1 MLTADI
7 PGLKIE
13 RADNEDG
20 DSLITLVQDDACGNI
35 DTVILHPIHVRYLA
49 EHMGLLEIADQQS
62 QKTIASLKRR
72 LEALYD
78 RVHFLHDFLC
88 NHSDNKHADLFFEQG
103 YAAATVDI
111 GYEYLIESG
120 VLPEPGLVDNAD
132 GKPIANAVANGMA
145 TPPRAVPATTAQQP
159 LI

>member
-1 MLTADI
+1 MLSADI

-13 RADNEDG
+13 CADNENA

-49 EHMGLLEIADQQS
+49 EHMGLLEMADQQS
-62 QKTIASLKRR
+62 QKTIAAMKRR
-72 LEALYD
+72 LEAPYD
-78 RVHFLHDFLC
+78 RIAFLHNYLC
-88 NHSDNKHADLFFEQG
+88 NYSDNKHADLFFEQG

-120 VLPEPGLVDNAD
+120 VLPKPDLYASADDEPTAKVVE
-132 GKPIANAVANGMA
+132 K
-145 TPPRAVPATTAQQP
+145 PPRATPAKPAQQP

>member
-13 RADNEDG
+13 RADNENG
-20 DSLITLVQDDACGNI
+20 DSLITLKQDDACGNI
-35 DTVILHPIHVRYLA
+35 EIVVLHPIHVRYLA
-49 EHMGLLEIADQQS
+49 EHMGLLEMADRQS
-62 QKTIASLKRR
+62 QKTIAAMKRR

-78 RVHFLHDFLC
+78 RIEFLHDFLC
-88 NHSDNKHADLFFEQG
+88 NHSDNKHADLSFEQG

-120 VLPEPGLVDNAD
+120 VSPEPYLVDNAD
-132 GKPIANAVANGMA
+132 GKPIANAMANA
-145 TPPRAVPATTAQQP
+145 SRKAPAPAVQQP

>member
-13 RADNEDG
+13 RADNENHE
-20 DSLITLVQDDACGNI
+20 SLITLEQDDGCGKI
-35 DTVILHPIHVRYLA
+35 ASVVLHPIHVRYLA
-49 EHMGLLEIADQQS
+49 EHVGLLEMADQQS
-62 QKTIASLKRR
+62 QKTIAAMKRR

-78 RVHFLHDFLC
+78 RICFLHNYLC

-120 VLPEPGLVDNAD
+120 VLPQPDLDDYAD
-132 GKPIANAVANGMA
+132 GKPVANAMANGVA
-145 TPPRAVPATTAQQP
+145 EPSRAPTEIGGKQ
-159 LI
+159 